1 MVIFV
6 DADACPVK
14 KEVVKVAK
22 EFGLEVYM
30 FTDTTHEINDGY
42 SEVVVVDKG
51 SDSVD
56 FAIVNKLKEND
67 VLVTQ
72 DYGLASMSLAKKA
85 FVIHQNGFLYTL
97 DNIDQMLFERHL
109 NSTARRGGFRTSN
122 PKKRK
127 EADNSKFENCLREL
141 IKTFMRNG
149 GNLL

>member
-14 KEVVKVAK
+14 KEIVKVAK
-22 EFGLEVYM
+22 DYGLKVKM
-30 FTDTTHEINDGY
+30 FTDTTHDINDGY
-42 SEVVVVDKG
+42 SNVIVVEKG

-56 FAIVNKLKEND
+56 FAIINKIKEKD
-67 VLVTQ
+67 ILVTQ
-72 DYGLASMSLAKKA
+72 DYGLASMALGKKA

-109 NSTARRGGFRTSN
+109 NSTARRGGFKTSN

-127 EADNSKFENCLREL
+127 EVDNAKFEACL
-141 IKTFMRNG
+141 IKLVNK
-149 GNLL
+149 LLHG